1 MLVAS
6 VIQIYDMFIR
16 KLCVL
21 IPNIN
26 HAVAPD
32 TVYLS
37 KRRLITMNTI
47 LTSKKGNTLTK
58 EELLASLLS
67 ANAENNLSILYKEG
81 KPTLVHKH
89 NEQGPLEMIT
99 ASVIFP
105 MLMNKFI
112 IEKSEAYTLASWL
125 SENFAGESLSP
136 EEPET
141 EPVITVLDEIKAT
154 INLNPKQTKKELLAQ
169 LSSIEFLINNK

>member
-1 MLVAS
+1 
-6 VIQIYDMFIR
+6 
-16 KLCVL
+16 
-21 IPNIN
+21 
-26 HAVAPD
+26 
-32 TVYLS
+32 
-37 KRRLITMNTI
+37 MNTI
-47 LTSKKGNTLTK
+47 LRSKKGNTLTK

-67 ANAENNLSILYKEG
+67 ANAENNLSILYKDG
-81 KPTLVHKH
+81 KPTLVHKY
-89 NEQGPLEMIT
+89 NAQGPLGMIT

-125 SENFAGESLSP
+125 SENFGEIPAP
-136 EEPET
+136 EI
-141 EPVITVLDEIKAT
+141 EPVVPVLDEIRAT

>member
-1 MLVAS
+1 
-6 VIQIYDMFIR
+6 
-16 KLCVL
+16 
-21 IPNIN
+21 
-26 HAVAPD
+26 
-32 TVYLS
+32 
-37 KRRLITMNTI
+37 MNTV
-47 LTSKKGNTLTK
+47 LRSKKGNTLTR

-81 KPTLVHKH
+81 KPVLVHKH
-89 NEQGPLEMIT
+89 NEQGPLGMIT

-125 SENFAGESLSP
+125 SENFGELPSP

-141 EPVITVLDEIKAT
+141 VPVVTVLDEIKAT